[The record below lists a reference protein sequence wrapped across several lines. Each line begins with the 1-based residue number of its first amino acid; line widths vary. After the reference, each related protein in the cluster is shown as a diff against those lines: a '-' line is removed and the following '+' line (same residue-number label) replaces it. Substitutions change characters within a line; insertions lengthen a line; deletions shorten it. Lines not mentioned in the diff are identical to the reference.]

1 MNILQDVFRDITT
14 LGGFVFTGLFCITL
28 LVMEEYDLL
37 FQTVL
42 GLLLILLACIL
53 IRLIYYKDRPLKQK
67 HQNIIERIDAS
78 SFPSMH
84 TARVIFLT
92 IILWRPL
99 DNSLLQGLI
108 VVLTLTVAYSRIYLQ
123 KHDWMD
129 LLGGAVLGGI
139 VGMGLIYIF

>member
-1 MNILQDVFRDITT
+1 MNLLQDAFRDITT
-14 LGGFVFTGLFCITL
+14 LGGFVFTGLLCLIL
-28 LVMEEYDLL
+28 LATEQYELL

-42 GLLLILLACIL
+42 GLFLILVICII

-84 TARVIFLT
+84 TARAIFLP
-92 IILWRPL
+92 IIFWNHLNNP
-99 DNSLLQGLI
+99 LLQGL
-108 VVLTLTVAYSRIYLQ
+108 VVILALTVSYSRIYLQ
-123 KHDWMD
+123 KHDWID

-139 VGMGLIYIF
+139 IGIAVVYI